1 MKKQNRKEKLNE
13 EIKIQ
18 KIRLTGGDFKGEIVS
33 LNEALEIAK
42 KADLD
47 LVLISENNGI
57 GICRIIN
64 YQKFLYEQGKKEKQK
79 SLDVKEIK
87 VGPNTYENDLDYRIK
102 HMCEFLQKGHKVK
115 ITMQF
120 KGREMAFVSKGE
132 QLMLNLILKLTDF
145 GSAEAMPKIEGKK
158 MFVTIRPKSKK

>member
-1 MKKQNRKEKLNE
+1 MNNKKKQHLINN
-13 EIKIQ
+13 EIKAREV
-18 KIRLTGGDFKGEIVS
+18 RLTDIGIVS
-33 LNEALEIAK
+33 FNEALKLAETQN
-42 KADLD
+42 LD
-47 LVLISENNGI
+47 LVLMAPNANPPV
-57 GICRIIN
+57 CKLMN

-79 SLDVKEIK
+79 SLELKEIK
-87 VGPNTYENDLDYRIK
+87 VGPNTSENDLDYRVK

-145 GSAEAMPKIEGKK
+145 GTAEAMPKLEGKK
-158 MFVTIRPKSKK
+158 MFVTIKPVKK

>member
-1 MKKQNRKEKLNE
+1 MKNKKKQHLINN
-13 EIKIQ
+13 EIKAREV
-18 KIRLTGGDFKGEIVS
+18 RLTDVGIVS
-33 LNEALEIAK
+33 INEALKLAD
-42 KADLD
+42 AQDLD
-47 LVLISENNGI
+47 LVLMAPNSNPPV
-57 GICRIIN
+57 CKLMN
-64 YQKFLYEQGKKEKQK
+64 YQKFQYEQGKKEKQK

-87 VGPNTYENDLDYRIK
+87 VGPNTSENDLDYRVK

-145 GSAEAMPKIEGKK
+145 GTAEAMPKLEGKK
-158 MFVTIRPKSKK
+158 MFVNIRPKTKN

>member
-1 MKKQNRKEKLNE
+1 MNNKKKQHLINN
-13 EIKIQ
+13 EIKAREV
-18 KIRLTGGDFKGEIVS
+18 RLTDIGIVS
-33 LNEALEIAK
+33 FNEALKLAETQN
-42 KADLD
+42 LD
-47 LVLISENNGI
+47 LVLIAPNANPPV
-57 GICRIIN
+57 CKLMN

-79 SLDVKEIK
+79 SLELKEIK
-87 VGPNTYENDLDYRIK
+87 VGPNTSENDLDYRVK

-145 GSAEAMPKIEGKK
+145 GTAEAMPKLEGKK
-158 MFVTIRPKSKK
+158 MFVNIRPKTKN

>member
-79 SLDVKEIK
+79 SLELKEIK
-87 VGPNTYENDLDYRIK
+87 VGPNTSENDLDYRVK

>member
-1 MKKQNRKEKLNE
+1 MNNKKKQHLINN
-13 EIKIQ
+13 EIKAREV
-18 KIRLTGGDFKGEIVS
+18 RLTDIGIVS
-33 LNEALEIAK
+33 FNEALKLAETQN
-42 KADLD
+42 LD
-47 LVLISENNGI
+47 LVLMAPNANPPV
-57 GICRIIN
+57 CKLMN

-79 SLDVKEIK
+79 SLELKEIK
-87 VGPNTYENDLDYRIK
+87 VGPNTSENDLDYRVK

-145 GSAEAMPKIEGKK
+145 GTAEAMPKLEGKK
-158 MFVTIRPKSKK
+158 MFVNIRPKTKN

>member
-1 MKKQNRKEKLNE
+1 MNNKKKQHLINS
-13 EIKIQ
+13 EIKAHEV
-18 KIRLTGGDFKGEIVS
+18 RLIDIGIVS
-33 LNEALEIAK
+33 FNEALKLAETQN
-42 KADLD
+42 LD
-47 LVLISENNGI
+47 LVLMATNSNPPV
-57 GICRIIN
+57 CKLMN
-64 YQKFLYEQGKKEKQK
+64 YQKFQYEQGKKEKQK

-87 VGPNTYENDLDYRIK
+87 VGPNTSENDLDYRVK

-145 GSAEAMPKIEGKK
+145 GTAEAMPKLEGKK
-158 MFVTIRPKSKK
+158 MFVNIKPKIKN